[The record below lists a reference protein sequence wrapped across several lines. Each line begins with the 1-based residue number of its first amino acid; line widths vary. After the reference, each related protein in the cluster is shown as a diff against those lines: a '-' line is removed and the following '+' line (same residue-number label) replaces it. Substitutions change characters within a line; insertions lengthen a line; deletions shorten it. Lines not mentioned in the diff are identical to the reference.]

1 MKTQSSISISSSK
14 RPMRRALRRWRPL
27 FDAIVAAGIT
37 VLLIPVVAF
46 LLTLFVVIAQQ

>member
-1 MKTQSSISISSSK
+1 MKTQSSISNSK
-14 RPMRRALRRWRPL
+14 RAMRRALRRWEPL

-37 VLLIPVVAF
+37 VLLIPVCAF